1 MRVLRP
7 TLLFI
12 FFTLLISTSK
22 SFSDHRPNVVII
34 FTDDQGYGDLACY
47 GNKKNK
53 TPRLDQL
60 ASEGIMFTSFYSQT
74 VCGPSRSALLTGRHP
89 IRSGGWSMPASEITF
104 SELMRD
110 SGYQTACIGKWDVSN
125 RKAIKERMPN
135 AKGFDYYF
143 GPLGANDDGVVSIHE
158 NNNPSVVIK
167 EMSSLVKL
175 YTEKSIQFLRQKRD
189 PSKPFLLYLSH
200 TMMHT
205 IIDASEKFKGK
216 SKGGLYGD
224 VVEEFDFETGRLLDV
239 LDELKLTQN
248 TMVIYTSDNGPWN
261 QDKYTKHKK
270 GHPKE
275 SIFWGDSGPL
285 RNGKGS
291 CYEGGYRLP
300 CIIKWPKKIK
310 PGVISDAIFA
320 TIDFMPTFSNV
331 CGFNLPKD
339 IHIDGIDQT
348 ELLTGKRKTGR
359 DFFYFDKAGVRKGK
373 WKYLKPNAHFYGY
386 AVEDNRKKND
396 ELYNLEIDIGE
407 TNNLAKKFP
416 EKVAELKELMLKIE
430 KVN

>member
-1 MRVLRP
+1 MRVLKP

-12 FFTLLISTSK
+12 FFTLLVSTSK

-47 GNKKNK
+47 GSKKNK

-189 PSKPFLLYLSH
+189 PGKPFLLYLSH

-320 TIDFMPTFSNV
+320 TIDFMPTFSNI
-331 CGFNLPKD
+331 CGFDLPKD

-359 DFFYFDKAGVRKGK
+359 NFFYFDKAGVRKGK
-373 WKYLKPNAHFYGY
+373 WKYLKPNAYFYGY

>member
-1 MRVLRP
+1 MRVLKP

-12 FFTLLISTSK
+12 FFTLLISSSK

-47 GNKKNK
+47 GSKKNK

-189 PSKPFLLYLSH
+189 PGKPFLLYLSH

-261 QDKYTKHKK
+261 QDKYTKYKK

-320 TIDFMPTFSNV
+320 TIDFMPTFSNI
-331 CGFNLPKD
+331 CGFDLPKD

-359 DFFYFDKAGVRKGK
+359 NFFYFDKAGVRKGK
-373 WKYLKPNAHFYGY
+373 WKYLKPNAYFYGY

>member
-22 SFSDHRPNVVII
+22 SSSDHRPNVVII

-275 SIFWGDSGPL
+275 SIFWGNSGPL

-331 CGFNLPKD
+331 CGFDLPKD

-373 WKYLKPNAHFYGY
+373 WKYLKANAHFYGY

>member
-175 YTEKSIQFLRQKRD
+175 YTEKSIQFLRQKRN

-331 CGFNLPKD
+331 CGFDLPKD

-373 WKYLKPNAHFYGY
+373 WKYIKANAHFYGY

-396 ELYNLEIDIGE
+396 ELYNFCLLYTSPSPRDRG
-407 TNNLAKKFP
+407 
-416 EKVAELKELMLKIE
+416 
-430 KVN
+430 

>member
-1 MRVLRP
+1 MRVLKP

-12 FFTLLISTSK
+12 FFTLLISSSK

-47 GNKKNK
+47 GSKKNK

-125 RKAIKERMPN
+125 RKAIKKRMPN

-261 QDKYTKHKK
+261 QDKYTKYKK

-320 TIDFMPTFSNV
+320 TIDFMPTFSNI
-331 CGFNLPKD
+331 CGFDLPKD

-359 DFFYFDKAGVRKGK
+359 NFFYFDKAGVRKGK
-373 WKYLKPNAHFYGY
+373 WKYLKPKAYFYGY

>member
-1 MRVLRP
+1 MRVLKP

-12 FFTLLISTSK
+12 FFTLLISSSK

-47 GNKKNK
+47 GSKKNK

-310 PGVISDAIFA
+310 PGVISNAIFA
-320 TIDFMPTFSNV
+320 TIDFMPTFSNI
-331 CGFNLPKD
+331 CGFDLPKD

-359 DFFYFDKAGVRKGK
+359 NFFYFDKAGVRKGK
-373 WKYLKPNAHFYGY
+373 WKYLKPNAYFYGY